1 MLKKSYNTLIVVNI
15 LLIIAYISS
24 FTTATN
30 PNTKRN
36 NGGGSKK
43 INSNNKAMNVF
54 DVENNKEMNDD
65 ETDQYVYSYSKPRS
79 VSMNQFNSDSC
90 HLNIECKGI
99 YYVINI
105 ERLKTCIYIYN
116 LYD

>member
-15 LLIIAYISS
+15 FLIIAYISS

-30 PNTKRN
+30 PNTKRNN

-54 DVENNKEMNDD
+54 DVENNNKEMNDD

-79 VSMNQFNSDSC
+79 VSMTQFNSDSC
-90 HLNIECKGI
+90 HLNIECKG
-99 YYVINI
+99 N
-105 ERLKTCIYIYN
+105 N
-116 LYD
+116 LCDEKLICC

>member
-30 PNTKRN
+30 PNTKRT

-54 DVENNKEMNDD
+54 DVDNNKDMNDD

-79 VSMNQFNSDSC
+79 VSMTQFNSDSC

-99 YYVINI
+99 YYVMSSFN
-105 ERLKTCIYIYN
+105 
-116 LYD
+116 D